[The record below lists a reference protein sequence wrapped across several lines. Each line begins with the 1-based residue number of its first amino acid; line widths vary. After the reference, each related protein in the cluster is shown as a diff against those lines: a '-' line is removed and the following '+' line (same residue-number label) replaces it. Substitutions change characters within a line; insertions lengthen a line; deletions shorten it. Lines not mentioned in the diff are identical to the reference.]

1 MYSTV
6 SRFFALLFVAAFWL
20 IACQP
25 IQPPPVAPATDAAPP
40 TALEAKIQNAMSA
53 APPVIAADATI
64 VDWPSAPGGEQAIL
78 RQGSG
83 EWVCMPDWPA
93 TPDNDPMCL
102 DETWSA
108 WMSAFMMGAEPEIS
122 TLGVAY
128 MLAGGAAA
136 SNTDPFAMAPAE
148 GEDWVVPPPHVM
160 LLQPGGFDAAVFGTD
175 PTSAMPWIMWDETP
189 YEFLIIPTVAAAVR
203 TGPIAATDSV
213 ETKIENIMSAATQVV
228 ADGAT
233 LVDWPTEPGGE
244 QALLRNGTN
253 EWVCVPDWPAT
264 PDNDPMCFDPTWTAW
279 MGAFMRGAEP
289 EVDALGISYMLAG
302 GAAASSTDPFAMAP
316 AEGADWVVPAPHV
329 MLTVPGGFDS
339 AVFSTDPASA
349 GPWIMWD
356 GTPYEFL
363 IVPIE

>member
-1 MYSTV
+1 MSLYI
-6 SRFFALLFVAAFWL
+6 SRLFAPLAVAAFL
-20 IACQP
+20 LMACQP
-25 IQPPPVAPATDAAPP
+25 IQPPPVAPETAAAPP
-40 TALEAKIQNAMSA
+40 ADLEAKLQNAMSA

-64 VDWPSAPGGEQAIL
+64 VDWPSEMGGEQAIL
-78 RQGSG
+78 RQGST

-108 WMSAFMMGAEPEIS
+108 WMGAFMKGAEPEIT

-136 SNTDPFAMAPAE
+136 SNSDPFAMQPAE
-148 GEDWVVPPPHVM
+148 GEDWVVPPPHIM

-175 PTSAMPWIMWDETP
+175 HTSGMPWIMWDDTP
-189 YEFLIIPTVAAAVR
+189 YEFLIIPTVAAAER
-203 TGPIAATDSV
+203 AGPIAVTDSA

-228 ADGAT
+228 GDGAT
-233 LVDWPTEPGGE
+233 MLDWPTEPGGE
-244 QALLRNGTN
+244 QALLRKGTN

-279 MGAFMRGAEP
+279 MGAFMSGAQP
-289 EVDALGISYMLAG
+289 EVDVLGISYMLAG
-302 GAAASSTDPFAMAP
+302 GAAASNTDPFAMEP
-316 AEGADWVVPAPHV
+316 AEGEEWVVPPPHV
-329 MLTVPGGFDS
+329 MLIAPGGFDNE
-339 AVFSTDPASA
+339 VFSTDHTWG

-356 GTPYEFL
+356 DTPYEFL